1 MNNIKQ
7 IVEIPDNKK
16 AVWKD
21 DYIVNLLR
29 RANVTLMLKK
39 IYSN

>member
-16 AVWKD
+16 TVWKD

>member
-7 IVEIPDNKK
+7 IVDNKK
-16 AVWKD
+16 TVWKD

-29 RANVTLMLKK
+29 RADVILMLKK